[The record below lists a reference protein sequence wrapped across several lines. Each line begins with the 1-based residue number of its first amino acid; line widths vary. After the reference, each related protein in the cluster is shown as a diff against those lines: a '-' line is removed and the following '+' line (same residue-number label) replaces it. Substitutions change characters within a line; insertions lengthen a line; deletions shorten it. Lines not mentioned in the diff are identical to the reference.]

1 MAETMGMLELFHGR
15 AQEGVSTK
23 AERRGP
29 TRELG
34 TSFIW
39 PWQQGELVTGRGGGV
54 GGKEA
59 EQSAASGRT
68 AGRALAGVR
77 CTAPRGACAVGTR
90 QAAEGLGSDE
100 WAAVEPF
107 ESS

>member
-1 MAETMGMLELFHGR
+1 MAEMMGMLELFHGR

-54 GGKEA
+54 GGERGRA
-59 EQSAASGRT
+59 ERSIRADGRPSPGRGPVHRAERCVRCRDT
-68 AGRALAGVR
+68 AGCRR
-77 CTAPRGACAVGTR
+77 P
-90 QAAEGLGSDE
+90 
-100 WAAVEPF
+100 WI
-107 ESS
+107 